1 MRFALLLLLTA
12 VAAFAQTVP
21 NIKNV
26 QFCPNTPNGG
36 PGLQPT
42 INTDG
47 SMRRVTITAP
57 NALCNDGSPAIMYVR
72 SARAGTTEPDGV
84 STANRWVI
92 HIEGGGGCS
101 TYEDCLVRW
110 CGLGF
115 YTARQMSTTY
125 EAETISRFGLLDRN
139 SINRLG
145 DRNEVMLNYCS
156 SDSWSGQKSDVVLRS
171 TEDTTKA
178 YTMNYRGADI
188 VRGAIAQLK
197 QGVTGLPKLTDA
209 NDVLLSGD
217 SAGAAAVRTH
227 LDSIAADLK
236 AANPNVR
243 VRGQMEA
250 TFYPDTNGKQGF
262 PAGDPRDPV
271 FARKLDTYKN
281 VDVALLNG
289 YADESCK
296 AAHPG
301 DAAYLCTDGGYVELN
316 HLTTPFFQIQDYADP
331 GMLESLVE
339 GGASVTAV
347 QVSQRVADQMVELG
361 NIRNT
366 AVEKAAITAAPATV
380 GRMCGVHVMWGEN
393 DGFLGR
399 KIRSGPGQTAYSYY
413 ELLWNWMN
421 GVSPSSVLAPRPPA
435 TPDPPENDSICNAT
449 AQGVATPTIATASSA
464 SYNFAGAVAPDSI
477 VVTFG
482 AGLTTSTVTA
492 TTNPWPT
499 TLSGLQINV
508 TDSLN
513 VTRPARIYYVSP
525 TQVMYLIPTGTAP
538 GTAQITI
545 GAQRTTVTVANT
557 APSLYSA
564 NQRGTGVAAA
574 SFIRITPN
582 GTRTE
587 DLLFNTG
594 TNSTKPIPVGAGD
607 QVYLILYGT
616 GMRGGTATATVG
628 GVSVPILGGRPVAQ
642 PQYPGLDQVNL
653 GPLPLRI
660 GYGTKDIVIRQGD
673 RIANV
678 VTVTFWA
685 P

>member
-1 MRFALLLLLTA
+1 MKFAILLLAAALG
-12 VAAFAQTVP
+12 AFAQTIP

-26 QFCPNTPNGG
+26 QFCPNNPGGG

-47 SMRRVTITAP
+47 SMRRVTLTAP
-57 NALCNDGSPAIMYVR
+57 NAVCNDGSPAIMYVR
-72 SARAGTTEPDGV
+72 PAKAGATEPDGV

-92 HIEGGGGCS
+92 HIEGGGGCN
-101 TYEDCLVRW
+101 TYEDCQVRW
-110 CGLGF
+110 CGLGY

-125 EAETISRFGLLDRN
+125 EAETITRFGLLDRN
-139 SINRLG
+139 SLNRLG
-145 DRNEVMLNYCS
+145 DRNEVMVNYCS
-156 SDSWSGQKSDVVLRS
+156 SDSWAGQKSDVVLRS
-171 TEDTTKA
+171 TEDPTKA
-178 YTMNYRGADI
+178 YTVNYRGADI
-188 VRGAIAQLK
+188 VRAAIAALK
-197 QGVTGLPKLTDA
+197 QGVPGMPKLTDA
-209 NDVLLSGD
+209 NDVLMSGD
-217 SAGAAAVRTH
+217 SAGAGALRTH
-227 LDSIAADLK
+227 LDAIAADLK

-271 FARKLDTYKN
+271 FANKLDSYKKI
-281 VDVALLNG
+281 DVALMNA
-289 YADESCK
+289 YADESCR

-301 DAAYLCTDGGYVELN
+301 DAAFLCSEGGYVELN
-316 HLTTPFFQIQDYADP
+316 HITTPFFQIQDYGDP
-331 GMLESLVE
+331 GQLETFVE
-339 GGASVTAV
+339 AGAPVTAV
-347 QVSQRVADQMVELG
+347 QLAQRLADQMVELG
-361 NIRNT
+361 NIRAT
-366 AVEKAAITAAPATV
+366 AVEKSAITTAPATV
-380 GRMCGVHVMWGEN
+380 GRMCNVHVMWSDN

-399 KIRSGPGQTAYSYY
+399 KIRSGPTAPAYSYY

-421 GVSPSSVLAPRPPA
+421 GLSPSSVLEPRPPA
-435 TPDPPENDSICNAT
+435 TPDPPLADSICDAKAPGTT
-449 AQGVATPTIATASSA
+449 APTIATASSA
-464 SYNFAGAVAPDSI
+464 SYDFDGAVAPDSI

-482 AGLTTSTVTA
+482 SGFTTSTVTA
-492 TTNPWPT
+492 TTNPRPL
-499 TLSGLQINV
+499 TLGGLQINV

-513 VTRPARIYYVSP
+513 VTRPARIYFVSP
-525 TQVMYLIPTGTAP
+525 TQVMYLLPLGTAP
-538 GTAQITI
+538 GTAQIAI
-545 GAQRTTVTVANT
+545 GTQRTTVTVAAT
-557 APSLYSA
+557 APALYSA

-574 SFIRITPN
+574 TYLRIAAN

-587 DLLFNTG
+587 DYLFNTNN
-594 TNSTKPIPVGAGD
+594 NSTKPIPVGVGD

-628 GVSVPILGGRPVAQ
+628 GVSVPIAGPVAQ

-673 RIANV
+673 KVANV
-678 VTVTFWA
+678 VTVTFRA